1 MATPT
6 SSSTPPCRGQINATR
21 LDQLPHF
28 QVEAEGN
35 PCRLIVRGVLTPDRA
50 HVRHAPF
57 LDCRC
62 AESSDDD
69 DDDDGATIR
78 HWMSWMER
86 VCVTEGLITPQQ
98 AEALFHE
105 YSSGGGHNAGAAL
118 WWTPGGGTEE
128 EYEERVRSANKAL
141 VLDLDMFR
149 AVHRRLDQP
158 QWGVKIRWVE
168 ALDEHEARVGDLVR
182 KIMAVKEA
190 PKDVAGYE
198 DRLSEMF
205 QANMRL
211 REPEINEE
219 ELMAMVKAFK
229 DEYNLNN

>member
-1 MATPT
+1 MRL
-6 SSSTPPCRGQINATR
+6 CQLNATQ
-21 LDQLPHF
+21 LDRLPHF

-35 PCRLIVRGVLTPDRA
+35 PCRLIVRGVLTPDLA
-50 HVRHAPF
+50 YIRHAPF
-57 LDCRC
+57 LDCC
-62 AESSDDD
+62 CVESDDE
-69 DDDDGATIR
+69 AIR
-78 HWMSWMER
+78 NWMSWMER
-86 VCVTEGLITPQQ
+86 VCVTEGLITPEQ

-105 YSSGGGHNAGAAL
+105 YSGHNADTL
-118 WWTPGGGTEE
+118 WWTPGGTEE
-128 EYEERVRSANKAL
+128 GHQEQVRNANKAL

-168 ALDEHEARVGDLVR
+168 ALEEHEARVSDLVR

-198 DRLSEMF
+198 DKLSDMF

-211 REPEINEE
+211 QEPGIREED
-219 ELMAMVKAFK
+219 LMAMVKAFK
-229 DEYNLNN
+229 EEYNLDN